1 MTTRQFQWAITIF
14 VGIVVII
21 GGIGLLIWHV
31 FRPHIQQLPFGSSN
45 RVVPFHEHHR
55 LDPDIPN
62 LIFGDARLPAEAT
75 QPFVDE
81 DGTIY
86 IPAAFLRTHF
96 DQFLFWDAYAEV
108 LFVTTR
114 SDILEF
120 TPDQTSFRKNGVL
133 QLTEHPIRQADGEI
147 FLPANLAEALYPLT
161 ARHYTAYNLVVIENA
176 AVPRTTA
183 QLTMRTDIRYNHNRN
198 ATIAVQAPAGTI
210 VTLFDQYGD
219 FTRVRNEDG
228 LLGWALTESIGERV
242 TAIPLDTL
250 ERETLLSDFVV
261 NTVHYPPNWPAGRP
275 VVMAWDVTYV
285 QAANAA
291 RMDVPMHESLNV
303 ISPMWFRLDEETMT
317 ITSLACRDYVEWAQ
331 AQGVQVWP
339 YVFDVFYNHSRAI
352 LTSREAR
359 QRVIDQLL
367 HYVDE
372 LGLDGI
378 NIGFEHIAPPVGP
391 YLIQFLRELAPP
403 MRQRGAVLSKN
414 VLVPRPYTR
423 FYRRDLMAFTVDFI
437 IVMAYDE
444 HWHSAPTSGP
454 VASLPFVQRGIE
466 DSLALVPREQ
476 LVLGLPF
483 YNRIWREVINDNTPQ
498 TRTRRYHG
506 TSYTRE
512 WFEYNF
518 ELTGREWQW
527 LPETGKY
534 FGAFPALEDGVMV
547 EYLVW
552 LECERSIELKLE
564 LFRGYELAG
573 VSVWNR
579 NFRHNEGLWEVIG
592 RYFP

>member
-21 GGIGLLIWHV
+21 GGAALLIWHAFWPQV
-31 FRPHIQQLPFGSSN
+31 QRMPFFSNN

-55 LDPDIPN
+55 LDPEIPN
-62 LIFGDARLPAEAT
+62 LIFGDARLPSDAT

-81 DGTIY
+81 DGVIY
-86 IPAAFLRTHF
+86 IPAAFLQSHF
-96 DQFLFWDAYAEV
+96 DQFLFWDAFAEV

-114 SDILEF
+114 DDILTF
-120 TPDQTSFRKNGVL
+120 YPGRTGFYINGHSH
-133 QLTEHPIRQADGEI
+133 QMEHPIRLVNDEV
-147 FLPANLAEALYPLT
+147 FLPAGLVEALYPLT
-161 ARHYTAYNLVVIENA
+161 ARHYTAYNLVVIENMA
-176 AVPRTTA
+176 APQTTA
-183 QLTMRTDIRYNHNRN
+183 ALTRRTDIRYNHSAN
-198 ATIAVQAPAGTI
+198 ATIAVQAPAGSI
-210 VTLFDQYGD
+210 VTVFDEYGD
-219 FTRVRNEDG
+219 FTRVRNQDG
-228 LLGWALTESIGERV
+228 LLGWALTSSIGEPTTV
-242 TAIPLDTL
+242 IPLETL
-250 ERETLLSDFVV
+250 ERETLLGSFVN

-285 QAANAA
+285 QAANAT
-291 RMDVPMHESLNV
+291 RMEVPIHESLNV
-303 ISPMWFRLDEETMT
+303 ISPMWFRLDDETMT
-317 ITSLACRDYVEWAQ
+317 ITSLACREYVEWAQ
-331 AQGVQVWP
+331 EHGVQVWP

-359 QRVIDQLL
+359 QRVINRLL
-367 HYVDE
+367 YYVDE

-378 NIGFEHIAPPVGP
+378 NIGFEHVEPTVGP

-403 MRQRGAVLSKN
+403 LRQRGVVLSKN

-454 VASLPFVQRGIE
+454 VASLPFVIDGIE
-466 DSLALVPREQ
+466 ASLREVPREQ

-483 YNRIWREVINDNTPQ
+483 YNRIWREVINDNTPV

-506 TSYTRE
+506 TGYTRE

-518 ELTGREWQW
+518 QQTDRQWEW
-527 LPETGKY
+527 LPEIGKY

-552 LECERSIELKLE
+552 LECERSMDLKLQ
-564 LFRGYELAG
+564 LFAGYELAG
-573 VSVWNR
+573 VSIWNR